1 MYQDTRRLDFHALGR
16 EIKRK
21 REAKGWT
28 QEYLAQLVDR
38 TPRSIMYFENRG
50 QHPSLNTFYQIVTLL
65 DISVDQF
72 FYPDRQNSESDCRQ
86 HIDRLLNSMDEK
98 ELTVMEATAEG
109 LQKPEKRRS
118 SKKGLRFSCFW
129 GLSGGAAKWQAMLL
143 WPQKLFSQAR
153 PCGPSVKICL
163 LGSLPKPG
171 ASGQVG
177 PKCQRRFAPYASQSL
192 TLLFLLSAR
201 LRVAQ

>member
-1 MYQDTRRLDFHALGR
+1 MRMYQDERRLDFHALGR

-109 LQKPEKRRS
+109 LQKARETEGAKDTALPPFFAGFPGERVSGKQGKCIDTCNFRAAEMLV
-118 SKKGLRFSCFW
+118 GVPPNPLDFW
-129 GLSGGAAKWQAMLL
+129 
-143 WPQKLFSQAR
+143 P
-153 PCGPSVKICL
+153 P
-163 LGSLPKPG
+163 
-171 ASGQVG
+171 
-177 PKCQRRFAPYASQSL
+177 
-192 TLLFLLSAR
+192 
-201 LRVAQ
+201 

>member
-1 MYQDTRRLDFHALGR
+1 MRMYQDTRRLDFHALGR

-28 QEYLAQLVDR
+28 QEFLAQRVDR

-50 QHPSLNTFYQIVTLL
+50 QHRSLNTFYQIVTLL

-72 FYPDRQNSESDCRQ
+72 FYPDRLFCESDCRQ

-109 LQKPEKRRS
+109 LQK
-118 SKKGLRFSCFW
+118 
-129 GLSGGAAKWQAMLL
+129 
-143 WPQKLFSQAR
+143 AR
-153 PCGPSVKICL
+153 ETEVM
-163 LGSLPKPG
+163 
-171 ASGQVG
+171 
-177 PKCQRRFAPYASQSL
+177 
-192 TLLFLLSAR
+192 
-201 LRVAQ
+201 

>member
-1 MYQDTRRLDFHALGR
+1 MGDMRMYQDERRLDFHALGR

-72 FYPDRQNSESDCRQ
+72 FYPDRQNSASNCCQ
-86 HIDRLLNSMDEK
+86 HIDVLLNSNEK
-98 ELTVMEATAEG
+98 EFVVIEATAEG
-109 LQKPEKRRS
+109 IKKARETEVPGNSTYPFSRHRISAEK
-118 SKKGLRFSCFW
+118 
-129 GLSGGAAKWQAMLL
+129 
-143 WPQKLFSQAR
+143 
-153 PCGPSVKICL
+153 
-163 LGSLPKPG
+163 
-171 ASGQVG
+171 
-177 PKCQRRFAPYASQSL
+177 
-192 TLLFLLSAR
+192 
-201 LRVAQ
+201 

>member
-86 HIDRLLNSMDEK
+86 HIDRLLNTMDEK

-109 LQKPEKRRS
+109 LQKARETEVKRAFVFLVFR
-118 SKKGLRFSCFW
+118 GLF
-129 GLSGGAAKWQAMLL
+129 GGAAKWQAIRVWPHSEIFAGRRPAKMLV
-143 WPQKLFSQAR
+143 
-153 PCGPSVKICL
+153 GE
-163 LGSLPKPG
+163 LPKPAG
-171 ASGQVG
+171 LRD
-177 PKCQRRFAPYASQSL
+177 KLSQSPGAMR
-192 TLLFLLSAR
+192 LLSAACR
-201 LRVAQ
+201 YRSWTLFCRPSVTPSR